1 MSSVNSKVLVVG
13 TTPDYVES
21 ISKEFPGRALFLTD
35 PAVRN
40 DARQAAPEA
49 GTEVISNLQDVPTVE
64 SALVEHLSRWR
75 LELSGIACY
84 DCESMELAAVL
95 AKRFDLAYPS
105 QEAVLLCR
113 DKLRCKQV
121 WRRAGVTCPRTKQIR
136 DVSDVANFMADCGGP
151 IVLKPLTGSGSELV
165 FRCDDQRA
173 GADAFRMLQDGLASR
188 TGRRMYCFLG
198 NDSAPPAIA
207 EQCISGTEY
216 SCDAIVDRGSAKL
229 IRVARKY
236 RRMDLPFGTIRAYEL
251 LATPLEIDPAKLSV
265 LVFQAANALGLNRAM
280 CMIDFVVHDGRVIFL
295 EIAPRPGGDCL
306 PALIRQSCGLDIL
319 GAHLDFAE
327 GKPLQVPPADR
338 WERLVG
344 LRIHADQDGVVE
356 SIRAK
361 RLDNDTRIREV
372 TFLRTRGD
380 KVQIPPKDYD
390 SWLLGH
396 VVFQPH
402 TGDIEPQCDEVASS
416 IIVNLI

>member
-1 MSSVNSKVLVVG
+1 MSPLESRVLVVG

-21 ISKEFPGRALFLTD
+21 ISKAFPGRALFLTD
-35 PAVRN
+35 PAVR
-40 DARQAAPEA
+40 DAARQPAPEA
-49 GTEVISNLQDVPTVE
+49 GSEVISNLWDASVVE
-64 SALVEHLSRWR
+64 SAVIEHLRRWR
-75 LELSGIACY
+75 LEISGVACF

-95 AKRFDLAYPS
+95 AERFGLPYPS
-105 QEAVLLCR
+105 PVAVLLCR

-121 WRRAGVTCPRTKQIR
+121 WRRAGVTCPRTRQVR
-136 DVSDVANFMADCGGP
+136 DVADVANFLADCGGP

-165 FRCDDQRA
+165 FRCDDRRA
-173 GADAFRMLQDGLASR
+173 GAEAFGMLRDGLASR
-188 TGRRMYCFLG
+188 AGHRMYRSDDG
-198 NDSAPPAIA
+198 TPPVIA

-216 SCDAIVDRGSAKL
+216 SCDAVVDRGSAEL

-236 RRMDLPFGTIRAYEL
+236 HRRGLPFGTIRAYEL
-251 LATPLEIDPAKLSV
+251 PAPPQEIAPANLSA
-265 LVFQAANALGLNRAM
+265 LVCQAADALGLNRAM

-327 GKPLQVPPADR
+327 GKPLQVPSADR

-344 LRIHADQDGVVE
+344 LRIHADQEGVVE
-356 SIRAK
+356 SIRAEG
-361 RLDNDTRIREV
+361 LDQDKRIREV

-380 KVQIPPKDYD
+380 MVPIPPRDYD

-396 VVFQPH
+396 VIFQPNA
-402 TGDIEPQCDEVASS
+402 GDIERQCDEIASG
-416 IIVNLI
+416 IMVNLI